1 MFPPIL
7 ILPLKV
13 GEPPAKRPKPNRGQ
27 GNNWKDEKKNTG
39 EKREKREREALGD
52 FQNNLHSVWCFLFKK
67 NEKGMM
73 EKGRESDKFND
84 VCSKLRLEK

>member
-1 MFPPIL
+1 M
-7 ILPLKV
+7 KSR
-13 GEPPAKRPKPNRGQ
+13 GEARGPGTWRFSEQ
-27 GNNWKDEKKNTG
+27 SPFSTVLSVKK
-39 EKREKREREALGD
+39 
-52 FQNNLHSVWCFLFKK
+52 KK

>member
-1 MFPPIL
+1 M
-7 ILPLKV
+7 
-13 GEPPAKRPKPNRGQ
+13 
-27 GNNWKDEKKNTG
+27 G
-39 EKREKREREALGD
+39 EKREGQALGD
-52 FQNNLHSVWCFLFKK
+52 FQNNLHSLRCFLLKKK